1 MAYALR
7 RPRLWYE
14 RSGEGEP
21 LLLITGFTIS
31 SAVFD
36 PVLELYEPR
45 FDCIRYDNR
54 GSGRSDSPLWPT
66 SMPELA
72 HDAVRLLDALG
83 IPSAHVYGVSMGGMI
98 AQELAIRHPERVR
111 GLVLGATT
119 PGGPRAV
126 RPARAELTALGAA
139 ATKALSQPGR
149 PWLGAM
155 LFSPEFRR
163 DQPERTRELLGHFAA
178 HRARP
183 RGITAHW
190 WASVYHDTVSRLGQ
204 IQAPTLVMHGA
215 RDAMSPIANARL
227 LAERIPD
234 AELALVAGA
243 GHAYALERPR
253 ESLELMTR
261 WLGSREPIAT
271 GTAHTGITARAEPV
285 TRALGL
291 PIGALRTGAS
301 LLAIGAEKINGG
313 RGDVAPD
320 RRAA

>member
-1 MAYALR
+1 VSSPLA
-7 RPRLWYE
+7 YE
-14 RSGEGEP
+14 RHGSGEP
-21 LLLITGFTIS
+21 LLLITGFAIS
-31 SAVFD
+31 AAVFD
-36 PVLELYEPR
+36 PVLDLYASR

-183 RGITAHW
+183 RGIAAHW

-215 RDAMSPIANARL
+215 RDAISPVANARL
-227 LAERIPD
+227 LAERIPGCG
-234 AELALVAGA
+234 ARACGRRRSRVCAGA
-243 GHAYALERPR
+243 AAGV
-253 ESLELMTR
+253 
-261 WLGSREPIAT
+261 
-271 GTAHTGITARAEPV
+271 ARADDSLARLARADRHRHSAYRDHGPGRARDPR
-285 TRALGL
+285 TRPADRCVADGGQ
-291 PIGALRTGAS
+291 PARDGSGEDQRRERRCGA
-301 LLAIGAEKINGG
+301 
-313 RGDVAPD
+313 
-320 RRAA
+320 

>member
-1 MAYALR
+1 MPYALK

-14 RSGEGEP
+14 RSGHGEP
-21 LLLITGFTIS
+21 LLLITGFAVS

-36 PVLELYEPR
+36 PVLGLYEAR

-54 GSGRSDSPLWPT
+54 GSGRSDSPLRPT

-72 HDAVRLLDALG
+72 HDAVRLLDALDVE
-83 IPSAHVYGVSMGGMI
+83 SAHVYGVSMGGMI

-126 RPARAELTALGAA
+126 RPALGELRALGAA
-139 ATKALSQPGR
+139 AGGALAEPGR

-155 LFSPEFRR
+155 LFSAEFRR
-163 DQPERTRELLGHFAA
+163 EHPRRTRELLRHFAQHPA
-178 HRARP
+178 KAQ
-183 RGITAHW
+183 GIAAHW

-204 IQAPTLVMHGA
+204 IQAPTLVMHGE
-215 RDAMSPIANARL
+215 RDAMTPVANAHML
-227 LAERIPD
+227 VKRIPD
-234 AELALVAGA
+234 AELALAAGA
-243 GHAYALERPR
+243 GHAYALERPD
-253 ESLELMTR
+253 ESIEKMAR
-261 WLGSREPIAT
+261 WLGRREPIRAGAPRAGMWV
-271 GTAHTGITARAEPV
+271 GTEPA

-291 PIGALRTGAS
+291 PTGALRMGAS
-301 LLAIGAEKINGG
+301 LLAMGAKKINRG
-313 RGDVAPD
+313 RSDVAAD

>member
-1 MAYALR
+1 MPYALK

-14 RSGEGEP
+14 RSGHGEP

-36 PVLELYEPR
+36 PVLGLYEPR

-54 GSGRSDSPLWPT
+54 GSGRSDSPLRPT
-66 SMPELA
+66 SMTELA
-72 HDAVRLLDALG
+72 HDGVRLLDALDVE
-83 IPSAHVYGVSMGGMI
+83 SAHVYGVSMGGMI

-126 RPARAELTALGAA
+126 RPALGELRALGAA
-139 ATKALSQPGR
+139 ATGALAEPGR

-163 DQPERTRELLGHFAA
+163 EQPQRTRELLRHFAE
-178 HRARP
+178 HRAKP
-183 RGITAHW
+183 QGIAAHW

-204 IQAPTLVMHGA
+204 IQAPTLVMHGEC
-215 RDAMSPIANARL
+215 DAMTPIANAHML
-227 LAERIPD
+227 VERIPD
-234 AELALVAGA
+234 AELAVVDGA
-243 GHAYALERPR
+243 GHAYALERPE
-253 ESLELMTR
+253 ESIEKMER
-261 WLGSREPIAT
+261 WLARRGPIRAGTPRTGVWVRTEPA
-271 GTAHTGITARAEPV
+271 

-301 LLAIGAEKINGG
+301 LLAMGAKRIN
-313 RGDVAPD
+313 RGSSDVAAD